1 MARQSFAEK
10 MNDSKLMISGV
21 KQQSDRLTR
30 RGLDSKFVE
39 KYERIFGD
47 VQNLDREQERL
58 KATLKKKTETLQGK
72 AKELKALYSEAKK
85 IVKIEMKNSAWREFG
100 IQDKK

>member
-47 VQNLDREQERL
+47 VQKLDKEQERL
-58 KATLKKKTETLQGK
+58 KANLKTKTETLQRK
-72 AKELKALYSEAKK
+72 AKEMKALYSEAKK
-85 IVKIEMKNSAWREFG
+85 IVKIEMKNSTWREFG
-100 IQDKK
+100 IQDKR

>member
-21 KQQSDRLTR
+21 KQQSDRLSR
-30 RGLDSKFVE
+30 RGLDANFVK

-47 VQNLDREQERL
+47 VQKLDNEQERL
-58 KATLKKKTETLQGK
+58 KATLKKKTEALRQK
-72 AKELKALYSEAKK
+72 AKEMKALYSEAKK
-85 IVKIEMKNSAWREFG
+85 IVKIEMANSAWREFG
-100 IQDKK
+100 IQDKR

>member
-10 MNDSKLMISGV
+10 MNDSKLMLSGV
-21 KQQSDRLTR
+21 KQQSDRLTK

-47 VQNLDREQERL
+47 VQKLDNEQERL

-85 IVKIEMKNSAWREFG
+85 IVKIEMSNSAWKEFG